1 MTNVKKSLRT
11 VGLLVLT
18 ISLGLIC
25 FFNKSEINFP
35 LSKEISLNSPYIVRD
50 YGPLRYIL
58 DNQRTRILV
67 VEKESNVVRHILPP
81 SGKQPDNFYYADD
94 FLVDEDG
101 NVYVK
106 EGAWDGNR
114 IFREAVLVYD
124 ASGRYKA
131 TYLDTP
137 YDKSLVNKHKIML
150 LSIRNGTIKYAV
162 KEKDRIDI
170 FNFDTNNNQTEGER
184 LSIPFENAFN
194 FVNDMTEDS
203 EGNLYAVDKPGNF
216 FILEKNTSEGGK
228 AVSQLKK
235 NDGNSQK
242 IQFGKAKLIYK
253 SSKSEFP
260 NWIEVPSSGKLLFA
274 ELYSDC
280 VKELDIAAGKT
291 SVVLENSGSV
301 TVTPEA
307 FSKIENPLTNKRMI
321 QKQFVFI
328 LFFLLFV
335 ICLIYLLITLIVFFM
350 KRKIHIIKRIS
361 VYMVIIVVAVA
372 GVITFRLTNEF
383 AKVMQNQILAQME
396 NMAYSVANTIKPS
409 TLDSIQSAADF
420 ASPAYREMISNMEN
434 VIDPSLDINRN
445 VYCDIFKYDE
455 EHGAYACAYLD
466 QAIGTY
472 FPLTEGEIEEIKQ
485 IYKTGTSFRSAKD
498 DTSASYIY
506 VSVPVMNDE
515 RKVSGVV
522 SVMMETYMF
531 TGQINEMRRNVLLGI
546 LVTVIFVWLLM
557 GEALSYILSKS
568 QAQMELEH
576 QKALGKIEEKSFPHY
591 YIRLMVFAL
600 FATYNMTTTFLP
612 MVVTKGAL
620 ESLGEN
626 CSSFIAALP
635 LSINLFAVGLMALFC
650 EGIIR
655 KIGYKKIIIF
665 GSALS
670 GLGNLILFFFS
681 SNYVMLFIAL
691 VLDGIGVGLT
701 TNSMY
706 LMVSQIPNPKNRTA
720 GYTAYN
726 AAQTSGINFGM
737 LFGAALAPN
746 FSRNAIFPMVTA
758 MWAVSAVIFVLLW
771 RTLKNDTAV
780 EKKSAVSE
788 KDKTI
793 RRTLKFLSHRR
804 VWSYILLVQAP
815 FVLMGSFVYYYL
827 PIYSDTN
834 GLSEV
839 MVAVLMML
847 YSLFAIYLGNG
858 LTKWVISRTKAAS
871 PYMSIL
877 LCAVA
882 CVIFAIMGNFT
893 GLLIAIFILGL
904 ANGFGRS
911 VQQSHFSI
919 LPECEKYG
927 ITEAMGI
934 FNFTDFIGQSFGP
947 TVMALVF
954 LSKRITLSTGIFTV
968 ILVILSAL
976 HFCINLKKEKRIIS
990 ATDK

>member
-1 MTNVKKSLRT
+1 MTNVKKGLRT
-11 VGLLVLT
+11 ACLLVLAV
-18 ISLGLIC
+18 SLGLIC
-25 FFNKSEINFP
+25 FLNKTEIKFP

-94 FLVDEDG
+94 FLVDENG

-114 IFREAVLVYD
+114 ISREAVLVYD
-124 ASGRYKA
+124 ADGRYKA
-131 TYLDTP
+131 TYLDTL
-137 YDKSLVNKHKIML
+137 YDESMVNKHKIML
-150 LSIRNGTIKYAV
+150 LSIRSGKIKYAV

-170 FNFDTNNNQTEGER
+170 FNFDTKINQAEGER

-203 EGNLYAVDKPGNF
+203 EGNIFAVDKPGNF
-216 FILEKNTSEGGK
+216 F
-228 AVSQLKK
+228 VLKK
-235 NDGNSQK
+235 NDTDSQK
-242 IQFGKAKLIYK
+242 NQFGKAKSIYTAA
-253 SSKSEFP
+253 KSEFP
-260 NWIEVPSSGKLLFA
+260 NWIEASSLGKLLFA
-274 ELYSDC
+274 DLYSDC
-280 VKELDIAAGKT
+280 IKELDIATEKT

-307 FSKIENPLTNKRMI
+307 FSKIKNPLTNKRMI

-396 NMAYSVANTIKPS
+396 NMAYSVANTIKPT

-420 ASPAYREMISNMEN
+420 ATPAYREMISSMEN

-485 IYKTGTSFRSAKD
+485 IYETGTSFRSAKD

-655 KIGYKKIIIF
+655 KIGYKKIIIL
-665 GSALS
+665 GSAFS
-670 GLGNLILFFFS
+670 GLGNLMLFFFS
-681 SNYVMLFIAL
+681 SNYIMLFIAL

-758 MWAVSAVIFVLLW
+758 MWAISAVIFVLLW
-771 RTLKNDTAV
+771 KTLKNDTAV

-793 RRTLKFLSHRR
+793 CRTLKFLSHRR

-954 LSKRITLSTGIFTV
+954 LSKKVMLSTSVFAI
-968 ILVILSAL
+968 ILIILSVL
-976 HFCINLKKEKRIIS
+976 HLCINLKKSEKTNIEAAEKS
-990 ATDK
+990 NNQHPSH

>member
-1 MTNVKKSLRT
+1 M
-11 VGLLVLT
+11 
-18 ISLGLIC
+18 
-25 FFNKSEINFP
+25 
-35 LSKEISLNSPYIVRD
+35 
-50 YGPLRYIL
+50 
-58 DNQRTRILV
+58 
-67 VEKESNVVRHILPP
+67 
-81 SGKQPDNFYYADD
+81 A
-94 FLVDEDG
+94 
-101 NVYVK
+101 
-106 EGAWDGNR
+106 
-114 IFREAVLVYD
+114 
-124 ASGRYKA
+124 
-131 TYLDTP
+131 
-137 YDKSLVNKHKIML
+137 
-150 LSIRNGTIKYAV
+150 
-162 KEKDRIDI
+162 
-170 FNFDTNNNQTEGER
+170 
-184 LSIPFENAFN
+184 
-194 FVNDMTEDS
+194 EDS

-235 NDGNSQK
+235 NGGNLQK

-280 VKELDIAAGKT
+280 VKELDIATGKT

-307 FSKIENPLTNKRMI
+307 FSKIENPLTNKKMI
-321 QKQFVFI
+321 QKQFFFI
-328 LFFLLFV
+328 LLFLLFI
-335 ICLIYLLITLIVFFM
+335 ICLIYLLITAMTSFV
-350 KRKIHIIKRIS
+350 KSKIHVIKRIS
-361 VYMVIIVVAVA
+361 VYMVIIVIAVA

-396 NMAYSVANTIKPS
+396 NMAYSVANTIKPT

-420 ASPAYREMISNMEN
+420 ATPAYREMISSMEN

-485 IYKTGTSFRSAKD
+485 IYETGTSFRSAKD

-568 QAQMELEH
+568 QAQMELEQ
-576 QKALGKIEEKSFPHY
+576 QKALGKTQEKSFPHY

-620 ESLGEN
+620 ESLGEK

-655 KIGYKKIIIF
+655 KIGYKKIIIL

-670 GLGNLILFFFS
+670 GLGNLMLFFFS
-681 SNYVMLFIAL
+681 MNYVMIFIAL

-706 LMVSQIPNPKNRTA
+706 LMVSQIPNPKNRTS

-746 FSRNAIFPMVTA
+746 FSRNGIFPMVTA
-758 MWAVSAVIFVLLW
+758 MWVVSAVIFVLLW
-771 RTLKNDTAV
+771 RTLKNDAAT
-780 EKKSAVSE
+780 EEKSAAPE
-788 KDKTI
+788 KGKTI
-793 RRTLKFLSHRR
+793 LRTLSFLSHRR
-804 VWSYILLVQAP
+804 VWSYILMVQAP
-815 FVLMGSFVYYYL
+815 FSLMGSFVYYYL

-839 MVAVLMML
+839 LVAVLMML

-877 LCAVA
+877 LCTIA
-882 CVIFAIMGNFT
+882 CVIFAIMGNFS

-911 VQQSHFSI
+911 IQQSHFSI
-919 LPECEKYG
+919 LPECEEFG
-927 ITEAMGI
+927 VSEAMGI

-954 LSKRITLSTGIFTV
+954 LSKRISLSTGIFTV
-968 ILVILSAL
+968 ILVILSVL
-976 HFCINLKKEKRIIS
+976 HFCINLKKGGKINSAIEK
-990 ATDK
+990 

>member
-1 MTNVKKSLRT
+1 MTNVKKGLRT
-11 VGLLVLT
+11 ACLLVLAV
-18 ISLGLIC
+18 SLGLIC
-25 FFNKSEINFP
+25 FLNKTEIKFP
-35 LSKEISLNSPYIVRD
+35 LSKEIALNSPYIVRD

-94 FLVDEDG
+94 FLVDENG

-203 EGNLYAVDKPGNF
+203 EGNIFAVDKPGNF
-216 FILEKNTSEGGK
+216 F
-228 AVSQLKK
+228 VLKK
-235 NDGNSQK
+235 NDTDSQK
-242 IQFGKAKLIYK
+242 NQFGKAKSIYTAA
-253 SSKSEFP
+253 KSEFP

-274 ELYSDC
+274 DLYSDC
-280 VKELDIAAGKT
+280 IKELDIATEKT

-307 FSKIENPLTNKRMI
+307 FSKIKNPLTNKRMI

-396 NMAYSVANTIKPS
+396 NMAYSVANTIKPT

-420 ASPAYREMISNMEN
+420 ATPAYREMISSMEN

-485 IYKTGTSFRSAKD
+485 IYETGTSFRSAKD

-568 QAQMELEH
+568 QDQMELEH

-655 KIGYKKIIIF
+655 KIGYKKIIIL

-706 LMVSQIPNPKNRTA
+706 LMVSQIPNPKNRTS

-746 FSRNAIFPMVTA
+746 FSRNGIFPIVTA
-758 MWAVSAVIFVLLW
+758 MWIVSAMIFILLW
-771 RTLKNDTAV
+771 RTLKNDATEE
-780 EKKSAVSE
+780 EKSE
-788 KDKTI
+788 STEKGKTI
-793 RRTLKFLSHRR
+793 RRTLNFLSHHR

-882 CVIFAIMGNFT
+882 CVIFAIMGNFS

-954 LSKRITLSTGIFTV
+954 LSKKVMLSTSVFAI
-968 ILVILSAL
+968 ILIILSVL
-976 HFCINLKKEKRIIS
+976 HLCINLKKSEKTNIEAAEKS
-990 ATDK
+990 NNQHPSH

>member
-67 VEKESNVVRHILPP
+67 IEKESNVVQHILPP

-114 IFREAVLVYD
+114 ISREAVLVYD

-131 TYLDTP
+131 TYLDTL

-150 LSIRNGTIKYAV
+150 LSIRSGKIKYAV

-203 EGNLYAVDKPGNF
+203 EGNIYAVDKPGNF
-216 FILEKNTSEGGK
+216 F
-228 AVSQLKK
+228 VLKK
-235 NDGNSQK
+235 NSSES
-242 IQFGKAKLIYK
+242 GKAKLIY
-253 SSKSEFP
+253 SAAKSEFP
-260 NWIEVPSSGKLLFA
+260 NWIEAPSKEKLLFA
-274 ELYSDC
+274 DLYSDSI
-280 VKELDIAAGKT
+280 KELDIETGKT
-291 SVVLENSGSV
+291 SVIMENSGSV
-301 TVTPEA
+301 TVTSEA
-307 FSKIENPLTNKRMI
+307 FSKIENPLTNKKML
-321 QKQFVFI
+321 QKQFFLI
-328 LFFLLFV
+328 LFFLLFI
-335 ICLIYLLITLIVFFM
+335 ICLTYLLITLIVFFM

-485 IYKTGTSFRSAKD
+485 IYETGTSFRSAKD

-655 KIGYKKIIIF
+655 KIGYKKIIIL

-706 LMVSQIPNPKNRTA
+706 LMVSQIPNPKNRTS

-746 FSRNAIFPMVTA
+746 FSRNGIFPIVTA
-758 MWAVSAVIFVLLW
+758 MWIVSAMIFILLW
-771 RTLKNDTAV
+771 RTLKNDATEE
-780 EKKSAVSE
+780 EKSE
-788 KDKTI
+788 STEKGKTI
-793 RRTLKFLSHRR
+793 RRTLNFLSHRR

-858 LTKWVISRTKAAS
+858 LTKWVINRTKAAS

-877 LCAVA
+877 LCTVA
-882 CVIFAIMGNFT
+882 CIIFAMMGNFS

-919 LPECEKYG
+919 LPECEEFG
-927 ITEAMGI
+927 VSEAMGI

-954 LSKRITLSTGIFTV
+954 LSKKVMLSTSVFAI
-968 ILVILSAL
+968 ILIILSVL
-976 HFCINLKKEKRIIS
+976 HLCINLKKSEKTNIEAAEKS
-990 ATDK
+990 NNQHPSH

>member
-1 MTNVKKSLRT
+1 MTNVKKGLRT
-11 VGLLVLT
+11 AGLLVLA

-67 VEKESNVVRHILPP
+67 VEKETNVVQHILPP

-94 FLVDEDG
+94 FLVDENG

-106 EGAWDGNR
+106 EGSWDGNR
-114 IFREAVLVYD
+114 ISREAVLVYD
-124 ASGRYKA
+124 ATGRYKA
-131 TYLDTP
+131 TYLDSV
-137 YDKSLVNKHKIML
+137 YDKTLVNKHKIML
-150 LSIRNGTIKYAV
+150 LSIKNGKIKYAV
-162 KEKDRIDI
+162 KEKDRIDVC
-170 FNFDTNNNQTEGER
+170 NFDLELNQNEAEK
-184 LSIPFENAFN
+184 LSFPFENAFN
-194 FVNDMTEDS
+194 FINDMTEDS
-203 EGNLYAVDKPGNF
+203 EGNIYAVDKPGNF
-216 FILEKNTSEGGK
+216 F
-228 AVSQLKK
+228 VLKK
-235 NDGNSQK
+235 NSSES
-242 IQFGKAKLIYK
+242 GKAKLIY
-253 SSKSEFP
+253 SAAKSEFP
-260 NWIEVPSSGKLLFA
+260 NWIEAPSKEKLLFA
-274 ELYSDC
+274 DLYSDSI
-280 VKELDIAAGKT
+280 KELDIESGKT
-291 SVVLENSGSV
+291 SVILKNSGSV

-307 FSKIENPLTNKRMI
+307 FSKIENPLTNKKML
-321 QKQFVFI
+321 QKQFFLI
-328 LFFLLFV
+328 LFFLLFI
-335 ICLIYLLITLIVFFM
+335 ICLTYLLITAVISFM
-350 KRKIHIIKRIS
+350 KSKIHIIKRIS
-361 VYMVIIVVAVA
+361 VYMVIIVIAVA

-383 AKVMQNQILAQME
+383 AKVMQSQILAQME

-420 ASPAYREMISNMEN
+420 ATPAYREMISSMEN

-485 IYKTGTSFRSAKD
+485 IYETGTSFRSAKD

-591 YIRLMVFAL
+591 YIRLMVFAF

-655 KIGYKKIIIF
+655 KIGYKKIIIL

-681 SNYVMLFIAL
+681 SNYAMLFIAL

-706 LMVSQIPNPKNRTA
+706 LMVSQIPNPKNRTS

-746 FSRNAIFPMVTA
+746 FSRNGIFPIVTA
-758 MWAVSAVIFVLLW
+758 MWIVSAVIFVLLW
-771 RTLKNDTAV
+771 RTLKNDATEE
-780 EKKSAVSE
+780 EKSE
-788 KDKTI
+788 STEKGKTI
-793 RRTLKFLSHRR
+793 LRTLSFLSHRR
-804 VWSYILLVQAP
+804 VWSYILMVQAP
-815 FVLMGSFVYYYL
+815 FSLMGSFVYYYL

-858 LTKWVISRTKAAS
+858 LTKWVINRTKAAS

-877 LCAVA
+877 LCTVA
-882 CVIFAIMGNFT
+882 CIIFAMMGNFS

-919 LPECEKYG
+919 LPECEEFG
-927 ITEAMGI
+927 VSEAMGI

>member
-1 MTNVKKSLRT
+1 MTNVKKGLRT
-11 VGLLVLT
+11 AGLLVLA

-67 VEKESNVVRHILPP
+67 IEKETNVVQHILPP

-94 FLVDEDG
+94 FLVDENG

-106 EGAWDGNR
+106 EGSWDGNR
-114 IFREAVLVYD
+114 ISREAVLVYD
-124 ASGRYKA
+124 ATGRYKA
-131 TYLDTP
+131 TYLDSV
-137 YDKSLVNKHKIML
+137 YDKTLVNKHKIML
-150 LSIRNGTIKYAV
+150 LSIKNGKIKYAV
-162 KEKDRIDI
+162 KEKDRIDVC
-170 FNFDTNNNQTEGER
+170 NFDLELNQNEAEK
-184 LSIPFENAFN
+184 LSFPFENAFN
-194 FVNDMTEDS
+194 FINDMTEDS
-203 EGNLYAVDKPGNF
+203 EGNIYAVDKPGNF
-216 FILEKNTSEGGK
+216 F
-228 AVSQLKK
+228 VLKK
-235 NDGNSQK
+235 NSSES
-242 IQFGKAKLIYK
+242 GKAKLIY
-253 SSKSEFP
+253 SAAKSEFP
-260 NWIEVPSSGKLLFA
+260 NWIEAPSKEKLLFA
-274 ELYSDC
+274 DLYSDSI
-280 VKELDIAAGKT
+280 KELDIETGKT
-291 SVVLENSGSV
+291 SVIMENSGSV
-301 TVTPEA
+301 TVTSEA
-307 FSKIENPLTNKRMI
+307 FSKIENPLTNKKML
-321 QKQFVFI
+321 QKQFFLI
-328 LFFLLFV
+328 LFFLLFI
-335 ICLIYLLITLIVFFM
+335 ICLTYLLITLIVFFM

-420 ASPAYREMISNMEN
+420 ASPAYREMISSMEN

-568 QAQMELEH
+568 QDQMELEK
-576 QKALGKIEEKSFPHY
+576 QKALGKIEEQSFPHY

-758 MWAVSAVIFVLLW
+758 MWAISAVIFVLLW
-771 RTLKNDTAV
+771 KTLKNDTAV

-793 RRTLKFLSHRR
+793 CRTLKFLSHRR

-858 LTKWVISRTKAAS
+858 LTKWVINRTKAAS

-877 LCAVA
+877 LCTVA
-882 CVIFAIMGNFT
+882 CIIFAMMGNFS

-919 LPECEKYG
+919 LPECEEFG
-927 ITEAMGI
+927 VSEAMGI

-954 LSKRITLSTGIFTV
+954 LSKKVMLSTSVFAI
-968 ILVILSAL
+968 ILIILSVL
-976 HFCINLKKEKRIIS
+976 HLCINLKKSEKTNIEAAEKS
-990 ATDK
+990 NNQHPSH

>member
-1 MTNVKKSLRT
+1 MTNVKKGLRT
-11 VGLLVLT
+11 VVLLVLT

-67 VEKESNVVRHILPP
+67 IERESNVVQHILPP

-106 EGAWDGNR
+106 EGAWDGNK
-114 IFREAVLVYD
+114 ISREAVLVYD
-124 ASGRYKA
+124 ADGCYKA
-131 TYLDTP
+131 TYLDTL

-150 LSIRNGTIKYAV
+150 LSIKNGTIKYAV

-170 FNFDTNNNQTEGER
+170 FNFDTNKNQTEGEK
-184 LSIPFENAFN
+184 LSISFENAFN
-194 FVNDMTEDS
+194 FVNDMAEDS
-203 EGNLYAVDKPGNF
+203 EGNIFAVDKPGNF
-216 FILEKNTSEGGK
+216 FILEKN
-228 AVSQLKK
+228 
-235 NDGNSQK
+235 DDNSQK
-242 IQFGKAKLIYK
+242 NQFGKAKSIYTAA
-253 SSKSEFP
+253 KSEFP
-260 NWIEVPSSGKLLFA
+260 NWIEAPSSGKLLFA
-274 ELYSDC
+274 DLYSDSI
-280 VKELDIAAGKT
+280 KELDIATEKT

-307 FSKIENPLTNKRMI
+307 FSKIKNPLTNKRMI

-472 FPLTEGEIEEIKQ
+472 FPLTEGEIEEIKH
-485 IYKTGTSFRSAKD
+485 IYETGSSFRSAKD

-531 TGQINEMRRNVLLGI
+531 TGLINEMRRNVLLGI

-568 QAQMELEH
+568 QDQMELEK
-576 QKALGKIEEKSFPHY
+576 QKALGKFEEQSFPHY

-737 LFGAALAPN
+737 LFGAALAPS
-746 FSRNAIFPMVTA
+746 FSRNAIFPIVTA
-758 MWAVSAVIFVLLW
+758 MWIVSAVIFVLLW

-882 CVIFAIMGNFT
+882 CLIFAIMGNFS

-954 LSKRITLSTGIFTV
+954 LSKKVMLSTSVFAI
-968 ILVILSAL
+968 ILIILSVL
-976 HFCINLKKEKRIIS
+976 HLCINLKKSEKTNIEAAEKS
-990 ATDK
+990 KNQHPSH

>member
-1 MTNVKKSLRT
+1 MTNVKKGLRT
-11 VGLLVLT
+11 AGLLVLA

-67 VEKESNVVRHILPP
+67 VEKETNVVQHILPP

-94 FLVDEDG
+94 FLVDENG

-106 EGAWDGNR
+106 EGSWDGNR
-114 IFREAVLVYD
+114 ISREAVLVYD
-124 ASGRYKA
+124 ATGRYKA
-131 TYLDTP
+131 TYLDSV
-137 YDKSLVNKHKIML
+137 YDKTLVNKHKIML
-150 LSIRNGTIKYAV
+150 LSIKNGKIKYAV
-162 KEKDRIDI
+162 KEKDRIDVC
-170 FNFDTNNNQTEGER
+170 NFDLELNQNEAEK
-184 LSIPFENAFN
+184 LSFPFENAFN
-194 FVNDMTEDS
+194 FINDMTEDS
-203 EGNLYAVDKPGNF
+203 EGNIYAVDKPGNF
-216 FILEKNTSEGGK
+216 F
-228 AVSQLKK
+228 VLKK
-235 NDGNSQK
+235 NSSES
-242 IQFGKAKLIYK
+242 GKAKLIY
-253 SSKSEFP
+253 SAAKSEFP
-260 NWIEVPSSGKLLFA
+260 NWIEAPSKEKLLFA
-274 ELYSDC
+274 DLYSDSI
-280 VKELDIAAGKT
+280 KELNIETGKT
-291 SVVLENSGSV
+291 SVIMENSGSV
-301 TVTPEA
+301 TVTSEA
-307 FSKIENPLTNKRMI
+307 FSKIENPLTNKKML
-321 QKQFVFI
+321 QKQFFLI
-328 LFFLLFV
+328 LFFLLFI
-335 ICLIYLLITLIVFFM
+335 ICLTYLLITAVISFM
-350 KRKIHIIKRIS
+350 KSKIHIIKRIS
-361 VYMVIIVVAVA
+361 VYMVIIVIAVA

-383 AKVMQNQILAQME
+383 AKVMQSQILAQME

-420 ASPAYREMISNMEN
+420 ATPAYREMISSMEN

-485 IYKTGTSFRSAKD
+485 IYETGTSFRSAKD

-522 SVMMETYMF
+522 SVMMETYIF

-568 QAQMELEH
+568 QAQMELEK

-706 LMVSQIPNPKNRTA
+706 LMVSQIPNPKNRTS

-746 FSRNAIFPMVTA
+746 FSRNGIFPIVTA
-758 MWAVSAVIFVLLW
+758 MWIVSAMIFILLW
-771 RTLKNDTAV
+771 RTLKNDATEE
-780 EKKSAVSE
+780 EKSE
-788 KDKTI
+788 STEKGKTI
-793 RRTLKFLSHRR
+793 RRTLSFLSHRR

-858 LTKWVISRTKAAS
+858 LTKWVINRTKAAS

-877 LCAVA
+877 LCTVA
-882 CVIFAIMGNFT
+882 CIIFAMMGNFS

-919 LPECEKYG
+919 LPECEEFG
-927 ITEAMGI
+927 VSEAMGI